1 MRPWSL
7 TTALAVVE
15 REAASRGAESPAL
28 HQYGKRAKQWRVS
41 SGVLPAAPS
50 SRPEDRSRRLAWL

>member
-28 HQYGKRAKQWRVS
+28 HQYGKRAK
-41 SGVLPAAPS
+41 
-50 SRPEDRSRRLAWL
+50 